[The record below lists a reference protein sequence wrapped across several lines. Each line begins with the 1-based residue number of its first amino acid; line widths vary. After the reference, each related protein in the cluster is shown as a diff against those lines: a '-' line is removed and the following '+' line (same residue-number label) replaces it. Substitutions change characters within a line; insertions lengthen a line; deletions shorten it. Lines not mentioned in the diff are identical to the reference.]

1 MTLFHPMDYKNAMGC
16 LIQEFY
22 QSMVI
27 FFGNITAG
35 LVQIDRPSH
44 KPGKYNT
51 IQTTTTTTFFSGMPH
66 DWVLPCRRYV
76 VRAWGHCWTPM
87 LTDCTSVSIALCQL
101 VRGRPQSLLQW
112 LGGRSETPMT
122 IDPMVILFRFACA
135 TCPKKR
141 SSLSNKVGNWRTPW
155 Q

>member
-1 MTLFHPMDYKNAMGC
+1 MTLFHPMDYKDAMGRP
-16 LIQEFY
+16 IQEFY

-35 LVQIDRPSH
+35 LVQIDRPRH

-101 VRGRPQSLLQW
+101 VRGGPQSLLQW
-112 LGGRSETPMT
+112 LGGWSDATMT
-122 IDPMVILFRFACA
+122 RWWSCLGSACA